1 MPLGTASQRFFS
13 PPRRVL
19 PITPPRWP
27 HASTSHLS
35 AIRGLHRRVSAT
47 TTTGVALGALPLL
60 SDALAPS

>member
-19 PITPPRWP
+19 PKTPPRWP
-27 HASTSHLS
+27 HASTSHWS

-47 TTTGVALGALPLL
+47 TTTGAALGALPLL

>member
-27 HASTSHLS
+27 HAFY
-35 AIRGLHRRVSAT
+35 I
-47 TTTGVALGALPLL
+47 ALVGH
-60 SDALAPS
+60 